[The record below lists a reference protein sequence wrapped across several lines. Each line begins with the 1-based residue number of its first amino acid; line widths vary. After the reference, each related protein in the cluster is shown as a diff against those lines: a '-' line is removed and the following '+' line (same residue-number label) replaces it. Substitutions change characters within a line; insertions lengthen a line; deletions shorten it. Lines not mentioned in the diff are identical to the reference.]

1 MTPWTIAPSVLLS
14 PWDSPAK
21 NTGVAISYVLA
32 KRCFCHEVHADVYHM
47 PLLLVIK
54 GHSFIPLRAAHKLKR
69 DGKTSH
75 PISLI
80 YKTIRERKL
89 QPSRSQGPG
98 LNGRRSRGRAGSR
111 VKVHQ
116 DVPWGVG
123 WPHLG
128 GPELRRQKLAR
139 KGCWRDS
146 VLTHSFLSLMWN
158 QDPLILLELHCVCP
172 AQAQLWDL

>member
-98 LNGRRSRGRAGSR
+98 LNGRRSRGQAGSR
-111 VKVHQ
+111 GWVADIRMYPGALAGLTWVVLSCEDRSWPEKVA
-116 DVPWGVG
+116 
-123 WPHLG
+123 G
-128 GPELRRQKLAR
+128 G
-139 KGCWRDS
+139 
-146 VLTHSFLSLMWN
+146 
-158 QDPLILLELHCVCP
+158 ILC
-172 AQAQLWDL
+172 